1 MMKGTEKRWIESMK
15 KILIILLTSYFI
27 LFKPTAFAE
36 KKAVDA
42 VVIMDSSG
50 SMKKTD
56 PKSLRKPAAKL
67 FLSLLNQDDR
77 ASVMSFSDNGY
88 PITYLNS
95 LDSEKNIQLTLD
107 ATDKVSTKGIY
118 TNIHAAIERAYKI
131 IDADKSDR
139 KPMIILLSDGKMD
152 VGNDDKSMALSRQL
166 LEEVSPKLI
175 EAGIKVYS
183 IAFTEHSD
191 RALLTELS
199 EKTGG
204 FCKVAQDDKELHL
217 AFTSIFEQSKAPDML
232 PLTENTFLADESIK
246 EITIVASKENAD
258 SKIFL
263 EDPDKQRFDASI
275 NDNNIKW
282 FISDTF
288 DMITLRKP
296 KTGEWKILFSDNNN
310 KAYIVA
316 DMSMKS
322 QFEFVNENNIEKM
335 LAQAWLEKDDAIV
348 SEAKILDS
356 IQASIDLVS
365 PSDQNKRSP
374 MGQALN
380 EEALLGKFIASHTP
394 KEKGM
399 YFATIT
405 LKSQT
410 FERQK
415 TFSFNAQG
423 MPEAPPEPTSAIEP
437 PPEPVVEKP
446 EKAEEE
452 KTTEPDAIT
461 AEAEEEGDLLKSILI
476 FVVINVIIIILGLVV
491 FLVIKLKKSKQ
502 LETDEAEEA

>member
-1 MMKGTEKRWIESMK
+1 MK
-15 KILIILLTSYFI
+15 KILIILLISYFI
-27 LFKPTAFAE
+27 LFKPSAFAE
-36 KKAVDA
+36 KTAVDA

-67 FLSLLNQDDR
+67 FLSLLNKDDR

-95 LDSEKNIQLTLD
+95 LDNDKNLQLTLD

-118 TNIHAAIERAYKI
+118 TNIYAAIERAFKI
-131 IDADKSDR
+131 IDGDKSER
-139 KPMIILLSDGKMD
+139 SPMIILLSDGKMD
-152 VGNDDKSMALSRQL
+152 VGNDEKSLALSRQL
-166 LEEVSPKLI
+166 LEETSPKLVD
-175 EAGIKVYS
+175 AGIKVYS

-204 FCKVAQDDKELHL
+204 FCKVAQNDKELHL

-263 EDPDKQRFDASI
+263 EDPDKQRFDASVT
-275 NDNNIKW
+275 DKNIKW

-296 KTGEWKILFSDNNN
+296 KAGEWKILFSDNNN

-322 QFEFVNENNIEKM
+322 QFDFINENNSEKM
-335 LAQAWLEKDDAIV
+335 QAQAWLEKEDTIV
-348 SEAKILDS
+348 TEAKILDS
-356 IQASIDLVS
+356 IQGSIELVS
-365 PSDQNKRSP
+365 PSDQNLTLP

-380 EEALLGKFIASHTP
+380 DETLAGKFLGNHTP

-415 TFSFNAQG
+415 TFSFNSQG
-423 MPEAPPEPTSAIEP
+423 IPEAPSEPKPSPITEP
-437 PPEPVVEKP
+437 AAETVP
-446 EKAEEE
+446 EKHEETETEPEAVAEE
-452 KTTEPDAIT
+452 P
-461 AEAEEEGDLLKSILI
+461 EEEGDLLKSILI
-476 FVVINVIIIILGLVV
+476 FVVINIIIVIIGLVV
-491 FLVIKLKKSKQ
+491 FLLIKLKKSKQ
-502 LETDEAEEA
+502 TEVEEEA